1 MTHPTTEQLMTGQE
15 DVLAHLETCASC
27 RSSIEVEVDLDA
39 VWRRLTSRIEGTP
52 ITLTA
57 SADHGPAGWVAGV
70 VAAVVVGALLVPVGF
85 FALSNTGANIA
96 DEPRTSAVVDP
107 AVQAPEEAPA
117 AVDDD
122 AGKMPAPPDT
132 PSFEMT
138 FTVGD
143 DIVGRLIWARP
154 DYYEAVRVTIDPVV
168 DGPIFEYGM
177 YRAGDETGLTNPN
190 GSVLEWGFPSGE
202 TVEASLQQVA
212 STPYIPDPDVPWAL
226 LVPGDLGATRAT
238 LGLTDDHITD
248 PTHPLATSAWDDG
261 VNRLEVT
268 DDGIPVLIR
277 RGDAPLF
284 SVDSLEQRTLYRGEV
299 GNNVD
304 IPVYYA
310 LHRAAATTPEQRDI
324 LADGVVTL
332 ADYHAAAARASD
344 CAGVDTT
351 FDGETKLYLFPEEAA
366 GCVATWVSDIEQ
378 VWRLDAQLVTSDE
391 QIAMYYEAVGM
402 PEVVEMYRAEQGPE
416 RPLASGDGWAIA
428 VSERGPG
435 YCTRTSVSPQGMY
448 GEGCFTPDQMPI
460 PGVLGLDSGWSY
472 TDNEIDRGALLGIVT
487 EEAERIEVTFSSG
500 AVETIVPG
508 GLAEFGFRGFG
519 LLYDAGSIGVP
530 AVLDLYSSGGLIGS
544 YATEACDPD
553 AEHALPA
560 DTRAQVCG

>member
-1 MTHPTTEQLMTGQE
+1 MTHPTTEQLMTGHE
-15 DVLAHLETCASC
+15 DVLAHLETCVRC

-39 VWRRLTSRIEGTP
+39 VWRRLTARIEETP
-52 ITLTA
+52 ITLTP
-57 SADHGPAGWVAGV
+57 SADHGRAGWVAGV
-70 VAAVVVGALLVPVGF
+70 VAAVIVVALLVPVGF
-85 FALSNTGANIA
+85 FALSNTGSNVA
-96 DEPRTSAVVDP
+96 DEPPTSGVVDP

-122 AGKMPAPPDT
+122 AGQMPAPPDT

-143 DIVGRLIWARP
+143 EIVGRLIWARP
-154 DYYEAVRVTIDPVV
+154 DYFEAVRVTIDPVV

-190 GSVLEWGFPSGE
+190 GSVLEWTFPSGE

-212 STPYIPDPDVPWAL
+212 STPYIPDLDVPWDL
-226 LVPGDLGATRAT
+226 LV

-261 VNRLEVT
+261 LSRVEAT
-268 DDGIPVLIR
+268 DDEIPVLIR
-277 RGDAPLF
+277 RGDGPAF
-284 SVDSLEQRTLYRGEV
+284 SVDSLERRILYRGEV

-310 LHRAAATTPEQRDI
+310 LHKAATTTPEQHDI

-332 ADYHAAAARASD
+332 ADYRAAAARAAD

-351 FDGETKLYLFPEEAA
+351 FDGDAKLYVFPEEAA

-391 QIAMYYEAVGM
+391 QIAMYYEAMGM

-428 VSERGPG
+428 LSERGPG

-448 GEGCFTPDQMPI
+448 GEGCFTPGQMPI

-487 EEAERIEVTFSSG
+487 EEAERIEVTFSAG

-508 GLAEFGFRGFG
+508 GLVEFGFRGFG

-530 AVLDLYSSGGLIGS
+530 AVYEVYSRGGLIGS

-553 AEHALPA
+553 AEHALAA